1 MAYAAI
7 VLVAAG
13 SAAAAGAELAT
24 PPSPP
29 APARE
34 QVTALWREVAATLA
48 PTLNASRLLLLGQRD
63 PNGPSCVRPGRPKG
77 VVFASRG
84 GPGTRLANHWR
95 SSVPDR
101 LSPAADFAWHQGTL
115 RDLLQDIRKQ
125 NEQVLPQTIR
135 LAATADQLA
144 RALGGSGIAPGAL
157 AASPASQR
165 TWPGYCAGCLVAAL
179 DRNDLAAARWWADEL
194 ASATFALAD
203 LHRWLDYVVNNHLA
217 AISFQARCKSLY
229 LSCKATYSGQFV
241 FDPTLSCLPGGR
253 AGYCALRNCLE
264 VERQA
269 ERLFRVPDDYLLHRL
284 DGAAEP
290 RRDGVD
296 DVPAA
301 GRMPPHLRSAFIGL
315 RGHLSPAARQMWDL
329 AARSPFNSSYLS
341 NILYRTS
348 TAGALDQLAVVLK
361 RYDRAYAKP
370 TQHGLMDVIFY
381 RGGDPE
387 GGYDWAERFEPRLMA
402 AAATLGG
409 SDEQVLLGAQHFTRA
424 LIGTAD
430 HYAAAPSL
438 REALDAN
445 RFDCINATNL
455 IGCLYRNAGR
465 AGFYNIRWSAG
476 AAGHSVPAAE
486 VARSE
491 GRRIVVVDGF
501 DNAQIAAELWP
512 RAYLSNRRWPPGY
525 RGPKPDVYA
534 AELYTR
540 GLDNYIWVEGYI
552 LRGPHAGALARVP
565 VPYLPDL
572 PLPRATQARQRPDS
586 NHAPPDNG

>member
-1 MAYAAI
+1 MACAAI
-7 VLVAAG
+7 VLAAAG
-13 SAAAAGAELAT
+13 TATAAGAELAT
-24 PPSPP
+24 PPAPP

-34 QVTALWREVAATLA
+34 QVAELWREVAATLA
-48 PTLNASRLLLLGQRD
+48 PTLNASRLLLLGRRD
-63 PNGPSCVRPGRPKG
+63 PNGPSCVRPGGLKE
-77 VVFASRG
+77 VAFASGG
-84 GPGTRLANHWR
+84 GPGTRLAHQWW
-95 SSVPDR
+95 SSASDR

-115 RDLLQDIRKQ
+115 KALLQDIRKR
-125 NEQVLPQTIR
+125 NEQVLPQAIR

-144 RALGGSGIAPGAL
+144 RALGGSGVAPGAL

-165 TWPGYCAGCLVAAL
+165 TWPGYCAGCLVTAV
-179 DRNDLAAARWWADEL
+179 DGNDLGAARWWADEL

-217 AISFQARCKSLY
+217 ALNFQARCKSLY
-229 LSCKATYSGQFV
+229 LSCNVTYSGRFA

-253 AGYCALRNCLE
+253 AGYCALRNYLE
-264 VERQA
+264 VEHQA
-269 ERLFRVPDDYLLHRL
+269 ERLFRVPDDYLLRRL
-284 DGAAEP
+284 DGAAAP

-301 GRMPPHLRSAFIGL
+301 VGMPPHLRSVFL
-315 RGHLSPAARQMWDL
+315 RLRSHLSPAARQMWDL
-329 AARSPFNSSYLS
+329 AARTPFNASYLA

-370 TQHGLMDVIFY
+370 TQHGLLDVIFY

-387 GGYDWAERFEPRLMA
+387 GGQDWAERFEARLMA

-424 LIGTAD
+424 LLGTAD

-445 RFDCINATNL
+445 QFDCINATNL

-476 AAGHSVPAAE
+476 AAGHTVPAAE
-486 VARSE
+486 VAKTG
-491 GRRIVVVDGF
+491 GRAIVIVDGL
-501 DNAQIAAELWP
+501 DNAQTATELWP
-512 RAYLSNRRWPPGY
+512 HAYLSDHRWPPGY
-525 RGPKPDVYA
+525 RGPKPDIYA
-534 AELYTR
+534 VELYTR
-540 GLDNYIWVEGYI
+540 GLDNYVWVEGYI
-552 LRGPHAGALARVP
+552 LRGPNAGMLARVP
-565 VPYLPDL
+565 VPYLPDR
-572 PLPRATQARQRPDS
+572 PQPPTTQVRRPRS
-586 NHAPPDNG
+586 NAAPPDNG